1 MQYIQHF
8 ILKYFHKKISQI
20 RTNLKM
26 VVTYSESLR
35 DLGVGLKDDLLKNIH
50 RLDYLYFN
58 IDST

>member
-1 MQYIQHF
+1 
-8 ILKYFHKKISQI
+8 
-20 RTNLKM
+20 M

-58 IDST
+58 IDSTWIDEKGIMIIPTCSNVDK